1 MSKAFE
7 WYSIDADGLELEGIQ
22 NKKEVYAD
30 KTKL

>member
-7 WYSIDADGLELEGIQ
+7 WYSIEADGLELKDTQ
-22 NKKEVYAD
+22 NKKEAYAD